1 MGSNGGIGERVI
13 RERAAQELIYMMSQ
27 VVENGTGSRAKIPNW
42 EIAGKT
48 GTTQGARD
56 AWFVGFTA
64 DYVTGVWMGYDDN
77 TRLRGVTGGGLP
89 ADIWRETMLR
99 VTEKSAPVPLPMA
112 RNIQRPAPTQPIATP
127 NDTGNGGFMDKL
139 LKQLLGN

>member
-1 MGSNGGIGERVI
+1 
-13 RERAAQELIYMMSQ
+13 
-27 VVENGTGSRAKIPNW
+27 
-42 EIAGKT
+42 
-48 GTTQGARD
+48 
-56 AWFVGFTA
+56 VGFTA

-89 ADIWRETMLR
+89 ANIWRETMLR

-127 NDTGNGGFMDKL
+127 NDTGNGGFMDNL